1 MPGDVI
7 MLADHISAGLLAH
20 FFSFI
25 PVKISVLKEDGESC
39 LKPNK
44 MLKEL
49 KCIFYTWKRTMDLM
63 WSNFVLEMQY

>member
-49 KCIFYTWKRTMDLM
+49 KCIFYT
-63 WSNFVLEMQY
+63 